1 MAQNITLMGASY
13 QAVPSVELPKTGGG
27 TASFTDVTDTTAVAS
42 DVAQGKYFYTA
53 AGVKT
58 EGTATGSAVIA
69 VEDVADAHGGT
80 IRHITGV
87 SLLGDTVTADT
98 LLQGVTAHAQDGTA
112 LTGTYVA
119 PTPKTASD
127 VTVSGATVTIPAGA
141 YASQVQKSVASG
153 SVTAPASITG
163 TSATVSTGTNTLTL
177 SKTVSVTPSVT
188 TAGYVSSGTAG
199 NSSVSL
205 TASVTTQA
213 AQTIHPS
220 TSDQTITG
228 SKYLTGTQTI
238 KAVTMTN
245 LTADNIKSGVTV
257 QIGDST
263 DSDCVTSVT
272 GTYSGGGGTSKNV
285 QVVQS
290 TSRTTATS
298 LTKVSAELTV
308 SKTGTYDIYW
318 SAGRTNTSSSYTW
331 GTRLYIGSTAY
342 GTENTAWTNNVQN
355 NHLTNISLT
364 VNDKLSVYARGRGG
378 NYYAFVPMLLIIEQ

>member
-1 MAQNITLMGASY
+1 MAQNITLLGASY
-13 QAVPSVELPKTGGG
+13 SNVPAVDLPKTGGG
-27 TASFTDVTDTTAVAS
+27 TATFTDVTDTTATAADVAS
-42 DVAQGKYFYTA
+42 GKYFYTS

-58 EGTATGSAVIA
+58 EGTASGSAVIA
-69 VEDVADAHGGT
+69 VSDETDAHGGT

-98 LLQGVTAHAQDGTA
+98 LLYGVKAHAQDGTA

-119 PTPKTASD
+119 PTARTASD

-141 YASQVQKSVASG
+141 YSTQVQKSVASG
-153 SVTAPASITG
+153 TVTAPSSITG
-163 TSATVSTGTNTLTL
+163 SSATVSTGTNTITL

-205 TASVTTQA
+205 TASVTTQG

-272 GTYSGGGGTSKNV
+272 GTYSGGGGTGKAFY
-285 QVVQS
+285 
-290 TSRTTATS
+290 TYKGLASRTANSYGATNATVTV
-298 LTKVSAELTV
+298 TKA
-308 SKTGTYDIYW
+308 GTYTISYV
-318 SAGRTNTSSSYTW
+318 AVRGSSS
-331 GTRLYIGSTAY
+331 GTMGTNLHIGSTT
-342 GTENTAWTNNVQN
+342 GTNNQTWTNGTYGQAVT
-355 NHLTNISLT
+355 LTNQTISANTT
-364 VNDKLSVYARGRGG
+364 VTIYATSGSNSRTIYVG
-378 NYYAFVPMLLIIEQ
+378 NLIVEEE